1 MFNINNC
8 AARASCSRAKQDDD
22 ELVDFVEVGEFIVAL
37 RAMRS
42 AMAYVMEHVG
52 SRVRRLPHQHQI
64 L

>member
-8 AARASCSRAKQDDD
+8 AARASSSKSRQDDED
-22 ELVDFVEVGEFIVAL
+22 LIDFAEVGEFIVAL

-42 AMAYVMEHVG
+42 AMAYFMPWNMSVAALEG
-52 SRVRRLPHQHQI
+52 FLI